1 MSGSNVVNASI
12 SLDGPLAWEGDDL
25 DPAEYALVPL
35 YDVRVSAGAGAFVE
49 SEEVVQNLA
58 FRRVWLKKMGL
69 EASKLA
75 LVSACGDSME
85 PTFSDGDLLLVD
97 LRKVELKDGAIHVIR
112 NNDHLL
118 VKRMQVGL
126 GDAVIIVSDNSRYR
140 PLKTRRDCLDVIGR
154 VVWRGGQM

>member
-1 MSGSNVVNASI
+1 MSGSNVMI
-12 SLDGPLAWEGDDL
+12 SSLPLEGPLAWEGEEL

-35 YDVRVSAGAGAFVE
+35 YDVRVSAGSGTFAD

-75 LVSACGDSME
+75 LVTACGDSME

-97 LRKVELKDGAIHVIR
+97 LRKIDLKDGAIHVIR

-140 PLKTRRDCLDVIGR
+140 PLKTSRDRLDVIGR